1 MITTF
6 GPTIKTKDLC
16 DMLFLNA
23 LKGYEFQS
31 DYHKTQDTL
40 DFTKFQQDVETAFDG
55 REHTGKPSAKVATI
69 AACTTCHSKNYVK
82 DGVCHRCNPCQKCT
96 ANGFKYTW
104 HAPNTSSC
112 QKNVK
117 LPPQA
122 KKASP
127 SIQELEL
134 QLANLKKEQNET
146 PKSKVAKVV
155 EFVMDSGNTHPI
167 VSNKGLLDLYSTSKF
182 TKVALAGEGQ
192 FMEIEGSG
200 TLYLDSQQGPVVME
214 DILLCPTA
222 EDNLLSVSRLDD
234 KGYGSVFSGGD

>member
-1 MITTF
+1 
-6 GPTIKTKDLC
+6 
-16 DMLFLNA
+16 
-23 LKGYEFQS
+23 
-31 DYHKTQDTL
+31 
-40 DFTKFQQDVETAFDG
+40 
-55 REHTGKPSAKVATI
+55 
-69 AACTTCHSKNYVK
+69 
-82 DGVCHRCNPCQKCT
+82 
-96 ANGFKYTW
+96 
-104 HAPNTSSC
+104 
-112 QKNVK
+112 
-117 LPPQA
+117 
-122 KKASP
+122 
-127 SIQELEL
+127 
-134 QLANLKKEQNET
+134 LKKEQNET